1 MRQCER
7 LEELSWELN
16 CVKGLPSPRGQQEPK
31 MRPNEQV
38 NGQQVRVG
46 ARLGQKEGARCFC
59 LCTWG
64 NREG

>member
-1 MRQCER
+1 
-7 LEELSWELN
+7 
-16 CVKGLPSPRGQQEPK
+16 
-31 MRPNEQV
+31 MRPSEQV

-64 NREG
+64 NPEG